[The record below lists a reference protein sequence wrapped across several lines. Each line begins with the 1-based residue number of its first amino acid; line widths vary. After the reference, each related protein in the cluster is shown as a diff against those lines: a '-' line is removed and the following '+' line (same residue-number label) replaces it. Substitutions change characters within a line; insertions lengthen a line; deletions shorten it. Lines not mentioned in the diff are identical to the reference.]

1 MRSMAILEVHDIH
14 TFYGEAYV
22 LQGLSLTLEQG
33 QILGLLGRNGV
44 GKTTLVNSIVG
55 FNPPRRGRIIFKG
68 MDITQVSSFETVRGG
83 MGLVPQ
89 GRRVFPSLSVEENL
103 LVAARGIERHGWDL
117 ERVYRL
123 FPRLR
128 ERRNQRARTL
138 SGGEQQMLA
147 IGRGLMTN
155 PDCLIMDEPSEGLAP
170 IIIQGVWEAIG
181 KLKQEG
187 LSILLVEQNA
197 SLALKLVDYVHV
209 MSKGQVVYSALP
221 DELWANDQ
229 VKSSYLGI

>member
-1 MRSMAILEVHDIH
+1 MAILQVEDIH
-14 TFYGEAYV
+14 TYYGDAYV
-22 LQGLSLTLEQG
+22 LQGLSLELAEG

-55 FNPPRRGRIIFKG
+55 FNRPRRGRIVFKG
-68 MDITQVSSFETVRGG
+68 ADISRLSPFETIRSG

-103 LVAARGIERHGWDL
+103 RVAAGGGGRRAWTL
-117 ERVYRL
+117 PRVYEL
-123 FPRLR
+123 FPRLD
-128 ERRNQRARTL
+128 ERRRQRARTL

-170 IIIQGVWEAIG
+170 IIIQAVWQAVS
-181 KLKQEG
+181 KLKQQG

-197 SLALKLVDYVHV
+197 ALALRLVDYVHV
-209 MSKGQVVYSALP
+209 MSKGRVVYSATP
-221 DELWANDQ
+221 DALWADDA
-229 VKSSYLGI
+229 VKSRYLGI

>member
-1 MRSMAILEVHDIH
+1 MAILDVQDIH
-14 TFYGEAYV
+14 TYYGDAYV
-22 LQGLSLTLEQG
+22 LQGMSLQLEQG

-55 FNPPRRGRIIFKG
+55 FTPPRRGKIVFKG
-68 MDITQVSSFETVRGG
+68 AEITHIPSFEAVRSGL
-83 MGLVPQ
+83 GLVPQ
-89 GRRVFPSLSVEENL
+89 GRRVFPTLSVEENL
-103 LVAARGIERHGWDL
+103 MVAERNPDSHGWNL
-117 ERVYRL
+117 ERVYTL
-123 FPRLR
+123 FPRLK
-128 ERRNQRARTL
+128 ERRSQRAKTL

-181 KLKQEG
+181 KLREQG

-197 SLALKLVDYVHV
+197 ALALKLVDYVHV
-209 MSKGQVVYSALP
+209 ISKGRVVYSSRP
-221 DELWANDQ
+221 QELWNNQ
-229 VKSSYLGI
+229 EIKSNYLGI